1 MAVKENG
8 AIALLVETPGLS
20 TIKPV
25 LATSI
30 GKENCQEFYQQSL
43 SVTTSTLQYANQEL
57 LALGHPTVDIFW
69 APAEANPNVSTM
81 WSEFPVLSQG
91 DGDQGKKLHHIYST
105 LLSGYSF
112 AMIGYADSPHIPPSV
127 YTKIAAAF
135 YQVSKS
141 KDFIVGPGEFGGF
154 FIFCGRKE
162 IPLSI
167 WSQVPYENQQAL
179 NFFINAISNLGSVSY
194 IEMQPSVETIKDI
207 NRLKSMFSQAP
218 NLTPEQME
226 LRSWLNRNLK

>member
-8 AIALLVETPGLS
+8 AIAFLVETPGLS

-30 GKENCQEFYQQSL
+30 GKEDCLEFYQQSL
-43 SVTTSTLQYANQEL
+43 SIATSTLQYANQEL
-57 LALGHPTVDIFW
+57 SGAGHPELDIFW
-69 APAEANPNVSTM
+69 APVESDPSIATM
-81 WSEFPVLSQG
+81 WTDFPVLPQGEGSQG
-91 DGDQGKKLHHIYST
+91 NKLHHVYST

-112 AMIGYADSPHIPPSV
+112 AMMAYADSPHIPPSV
-127 YTKIAAAF
+127 YAKVASSF
-135 YQVSKS
+135 YQVAKS

-179 NFFINAISNLGSVSY
+179 NFFVSAISNLGTVSY
-194 IEMQPSVETIKDI
+194 IEMQPSVDTIKDI
-207 NRLKSMFSQAP
+207 SRLKSMLSQAP

-226 LRSWLNRNLK
+226 LRSWLNRHLK